1 MNVIG
6 QAIEGIG
13 SQYLYIIQ
21 NTLQVRSDFIG
32 KLGDIF
38 KIVTVGFS
46 FHDCG
51 RDAVMI
57 AMPKV
62 GIAA

>member
-13 SQYLYIIQ
+13 SQYLYIIKDI
-21 NTLQVRSDFIG
+21 LKVRSDFIG

-51 RDAVMI
+51 REAVMI
-57 AMPKV
+57 AMLKA